1 MLTLLVA
8 ANLPDVDV
16 LAYWDGPLAD
26 LAFRRGWTHGIPA
39 LLVWP
44 FLLTGAVCLLDRVLR
59 RARPSLPALRAREV
73 LRLSAVGIVSHPIL
87 DTLNTYGVRWLM
99 PFDGRWFY
107 GDTLFIAD
115 PWMWLLLG
123 LGVALSGGERR
134 WVARLGLAAASAY
147 VLGMVGLALAGRR
160 LATAELTAMGGGRVE
175 RLLVSPLFADPF
187 TRRIVAREE
196 DGYHTATFHFFARPH
211 LDRSSVRSYPAPGAD
226 DPALLAAAGTV
237 AGRRFL
243 GWARFPMMEVEHGP
257 NGTVVHLVDLRYRER
272 PGPGFAAVSIPLSV
286 TPR

>member
-1 MLTLLVA
+1 V
-8 ANLPDVDV
+8 
-16 LAYWDGPLAD
+16 AYWDGPLGD

-73 LRLSAVGIVSHPIL
+73 LRLSAVGIVSHPVL

-123 LGVALSGGERR
+123 LGLALSGGERH
-134 WVARLGLAAASAY
+134 WAARVGLAAASAY
-147 VLGMVGLALAGRR
+147 VLAMVGLALAGRR
-160 LATAELTAMGGGRVE
+160 LAAAELVAMGGPVD
-175 RLLVSPLFADPF
+175 RLLVSPLAADPF
-187 TRRIVAREE
+187 TRRVVARQG
-196 DGYHTATFHFFARPH
+196 DGYRTATFHFLPGPH
-211 LDRSSVRSYPAPGAD
+211 LDRSSVRRFPAPGPD
-226 DPALLAAAGTV
+226 DPGLLAASRTV
-237 AGRRFL
+237 VGRRFL
-243 GWARFPMMEVEHGP
+243 GWARFPMAEVEYRSG
-257 NGTVVHLVDLRYRER
+257 GTVVHLIDLRYRER
-272 PGPGFAAVSIPLSV
+272 PGPGFAAVSIPLPV
-286 TPR
+286 NPR

>member
-1 MLTLLVA
+1 
-8 ANLPDVDV
+8 VDV
-16 LAYWDGPLAD
+16 LAYWDGPLGD

-44 FLLTGAVCLLDRVLR
+44 LLLTGAICLLDRVLR

-73 LRLSAVGIVSHPIL
+73 LRLSAAGIVSHPVL

-99 PFDGRWFY
+99 PFDGRWSY

-123 LGVALSGGERR
+123 LGLALSGGERH

-147 VLGMVGLALAGRR
+147 VLMMVGLALAGRR
-160 LATAELTAMGGGRVE
+160 LAAAELVAMGGPVDQ
-175 RLLVSPLFADPF
+175 LLVSPLFADPF
-187 TRRIVAREE
+187 TRRIVARQANSYRT
-196 DGYHTATFHFFARPH
+196 GTFHFFPRPH
-211 LDRSSVRSYPAPGAD
+211 VDRSSVRSFPAPSPD
-226 DPALLAAAGTV
+226 DSALLGATRSV

-243 GWARFPMMEVEHGP
+243 AWARFPMAEVEHGP
-257 NGTVVHLVDLRYRER
+257 DGTVVHLIDLRYRER
-272 PGPGFAAVSIPLSV
+272 PGPGFAAVSIFLPA